1 MYCNKC
7 GSIVPDN
14 ATRCTVCG
22 AAAQPKE
29 GVGFVDAMK
38 LYFARFADFSG
49 RSRRS
54 EYWWATL
61 GVMIISSLVTTIL
74 PDLAWIWSL
83 VTLVPSMA
91 MCVRRLHDVG
101 LSGFWLLYFLPLGL
115 GLAAVYLAYLLDL
128 DPSCNKIIENNK
140 KVGSHWLGWILTVLL
155 WSTGCS
161 LILFIIT
168 LTPGQ
173 KEENAYGLNPCYD
186 FD

>member
-1 MYCNKC
+1 MFNK
-7 GSIVPDN
+7 
-14 ATRCTVCG
+14 
-22 AAAQPKE
+22 
-29 GVGFVDAMK
+29 
-38 LYFARFADFSG
+38 
-49 RSRRS
+49 
-54 EYWWATL
+54 
-61 GVMIISSLVTTIL
+61 IISSLIGTVKKAFDFKSRASRFEYWTYQIASNIVFL
-74 PDLAWIWSL
+74 LLSVLMVGFEAISEVLALVFLAPVLL
-83 VTLVPSMA
+83 VTLALLFINIAVS
-91 MCVRRLHDVG
+91 VRRLHDVG